1 MKKFLV
7 VMLAFL
13 MLFMM
18 SAGCTPTSEEPQQSD
33 ALNSFSPEKTNDTTF
48 EPIVAS
54 FLHGAGGSTWPL
66 LSEGVAECV
75 RQLVPGSS
83 ITMVPGGAISNAQ
96 LVASGEYELC
106 FTFYDTVLDAK
117 NGRGAFEGAPCDNL
131 RVIAC
136 VFSTYSQPL
145 CYADEPFNS
154 MAEFFETKPKISL
167 SAHQQGSG
175 VETFNNRLIQAY
187 GYTYED
193 IEDWGGKVVFANES
207 DTLEMLKDGQIEM
220 FLGGSTPPVSGNID
234 VNTTRPIKYLTID
247 SDVIDYMV
255 NTYGYGKATIP
266 QDTYEWLEEDFD
278 TFTAM
283 IVVTCTTDMSDEAT
297 YAIAKAINENIDYLC
312 GVHNAAKLQLVDIEG
327 GIICDINEEDIAAGA
342 LKYYKEVGLK

>member
-33 ALNSFSPEKTNDTTF
+33 ALNSFSPEETNDTTF

-145 CYADEPFNS
+145 CL
-154 MAEFFETKPKISL
+154 SL
-167 SAHQQGSG
+167 IH
-175 VETFNNRLIQAY
+175 I
-187 GYTYED
+187 
-193 IEDWGGKVVFANES
+193 
-207 DTLEMLKDGQIEM
+207 
-220 FLGGSTPPVSGNID
+220 
-234 VNTTRPIKYLTID
+234 
-247 SDVIDYMV
+247 
-255 NTYGYGKATIP
+255 
-266 QDTYEWLEEDFD
+266 
-278 TFTAM
+278 
-283 IVVTCTTDMSDEAT
+283 
-297 YAIAKAINENIDYLC
+297 
-312 GVHNAAKLQLVDIEG
+312 
-327 GIICDINEEDIAAGA
+327 
-342 LKYYKEVGLK
+342 

>member
-1 MKKFLV
+1 
-7 VMLAFL
+7 
-13 MLFMM
+13 
-18 SAGCTPTSEEPQQSD
+18 
-33 ALNSFSPEKTNDTTF
+33 
-48 EPIVAS
+48 
-54 FLHGAGGSTWPL
+54 
-66 LSEGVAECV
+66 
-75 RQLVPGSS
+75 
-83 ITMVPGGAISNAQ
+83 
-96 LVASGEYELC
+96 
-106 FTFYDTVLDAK
+106 
-117 NGRGAFEGAPCDNL
+117 
-131 RVIAC
+131 
-136 VFSTYSQPL
+136 
-145 CYADEPFNS
+145 
-154 MAEFFETKPKISL
+154 
-167 SAHQQGSG
+167 
-175 VETFNNRLIQAY
+175 
-187 GYTYED
+187 
-193 IEDWGGKVVFANES
+193 
-207 DTLEMLKDGQIEM
+207 M

>member
-33 ALNSFSPEKTNDTTF
+33 ALNSFSPEETNDTTF

-247 SDVIDYMV
+247 TTSSIIWS
-255 NTYGYGKATIP
+255 TH
-266 QDTYEWLEEDFD
+266 
-278 TFTAM
+278 TAM
-283 IVVTCTTDMSDEAT
+283 ERRPFHKTLMNGWRRILTP
-297 YAIAKAINENIDYLC
+297 
-312 GVHNAAKLQLVDIEG
+312 LQQ
-327 GIICDINEEDIAAGA
+327 
-342 LKYYKEVGLK
+342 